1 MIPAASQLLQYIVSG
16 LTLGS
21 IYGMIALGFTLIHN
35 ATGIVNFAQGEF
47 VTLGAL
53 IAISGSEAGLPMP
66 LAVLG
71 AVVAVTLV
79 GAALERTAIRPAR
92 NSSVITLIIITIG
105 ASILLRG
112 VAMWLWAPDP
122 LPMRH
127 FTGETPIRVGDVS
140 VLPQHLWIIGI
151 VLVTMTALRLL
162 AEKTQVGKAMRACA
176 MNREAAQ
183 LMGIPVERMVCL
195 SFALSGGLGG
205 LEGAPSNRVT
215 GEICYDGPADRAVV
229 FGEGAN
235 ERSWSHGTGPI
246 DYYVIERGNELVAPD
261 SIDWVPST
269 DAAYVD
275 FSTGSCP
282 RDNYAYSVL
291 PVYDTG
297 WRGVPSFDVSI
308 DPEPSPPS
316 GITAQWIG
324 SDVQSHVFHG
334 HNHPRA

>member
-1 MIPAASQLLQYIVSG
+1 MISAASQLLQYIVSG

-47 VTLGAL
+47 VTFGAL

-79 GAALERTAIRPAR
+79 GAALERAAIRPAR

-151 VLVTMTALRLL
+151 VLVTMMALRLL

-195 SFALSGGLGG
+195 SFALSGTLGG
-205 LEGAPSNRVT
+205 LAGAIIAPLAMGQYNM
-215 GEICYDGPADRAVV
+215 GIMLGLKGFAGAILGGMGNPLGAVLGGTLLGV
-229 FGEGAN
+229 LESLGA
-235 ERSWSHGTGPI
+235 G
-246 DYYVIERGNELVAPD
+246 L
-261 SIDWVPST
+261 
-269 DAAYVD
+269 
-275 FSTGSCP
+275 
-282 RDNYAYSVL
+282 
-291 PVYDTG
+291 
-297 WRGVPSFDVSI
+297 
-308 DPEPSPPS
+308 SPPGWS
-316 GITAQWIG
+316 GYKDAIAFAIMLIVLLAKPTG
-324 SDVQSHVFHG
+324 LLGRRS
-334 HNHPRA
+334 R

>member
-205 LEGAPSNRVT
+205 LAGAIIAPLAMGQYNM
-215 GEICYDGPADRAVV
+215 GIMLGLKGFAGAILGGMGNPLGAVL
-229 FGEGAN
+229 GGALL
-235 ERSWSHGTGPI
+235 G
-246 DYYVIERGNELVAPD
+246 
-261 SIDWVPST
+261 
-269 DAAYVD
+269 
-275 FSTGSCP
+275 
-282 RDNYAYSVL
+282 VL
-291 PVYDTG
+291 ESLG
-297 WRGVPSFDVSI
+297 AGL
-308 DPEPSPPS
+308 SPPGWS
-316 GITAQWIG
+316 GYKDAIAFAIMLVVLLAKPTG
-324 SDVQSHVFHG
+324 LLGRRS
-334 HNHPRA
+334 R

>member
-112 VAMWLWAPDP
+112 VAMWLWVPDP

-127 FTGETPIRVGDVS
+127 FTGETPIRIGDVS

-195 SFALSGGLGG
+195 SFALSGALGG
-205 LEGAPSNRVT
+205 LAGAIIAPLAMGQYNM
-215 GEICYDGPADRAVV
+215 GIMLGLKGFAGAILGGMGNPLGAVLGGTLLGV
-229 FGEGAN
+229 LESLGA
-235 ERSWSHGTGPI
+235 G
-246 DYYVIERGNELVAPD
+246 L
-261 SIDWVPST
+261 
-269 DAAYVD
+269 
-275 FSTGSCP
+275 
-282 RDNYAYSVL
+282 
-291 PVYDTG
+291 
-297 WRGVPSFDVSI
+297 
-308 DPEPSPPS
+308 SPPGWS
-316 GITAQWIG
+316 GYKDAIAFAVMLVVLLAKPTG
-324 SDVQSHVFHG
+324 LLG
-334 HNHPRA
+334 RRAR